1 MSTAPVA
8 KNLTGSSGRGRVA
21 GARAAA
27 LRPALRLLTPPLARQ
42 RRPSFVGVCALL
54 MVACLGALLAIN
66 IVLSRGAY
74 TEQKLTLKQ
83 AALAETQEALAEKV
97 AHDSAPDVLSQKARD
112 LGMIPN
118 SSPAFVKLSDGT
130 ILGVPTPATVAGAP
144 ASSDLTQAA
153 AGSQQPA
160 GTDPAAQGAGAA
172 DPNAAGTPADAAAS
186 TPSASSG
193 SIDSDSAGG
202 NSAASGSASTPSA
215 GASDGAVVVPQSA
228 TADSAAPTSAA
239 PDDPATGTLPSA
251 TPVTGDDAA
260 QVGAG
265 Q

>member
-160 GTDPAAQGAGAA
+160 GTDPAQGAGAA

-228 TADSAAPTSAA
+228 TADSAAATSAA

-260 QVGAG
+260 QVGTG